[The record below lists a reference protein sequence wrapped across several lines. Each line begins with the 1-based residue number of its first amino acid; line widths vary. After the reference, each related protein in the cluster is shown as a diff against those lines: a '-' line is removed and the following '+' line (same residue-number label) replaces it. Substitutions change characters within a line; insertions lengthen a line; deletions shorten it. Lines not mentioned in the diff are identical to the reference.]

1 MDNINK
7 YQPTEAELEI
17 LQILWQKQPA
27 SVKVI
32 HEILSQKKAVSYTT
46 VLTQVQRLYDKKE
59 ILSRTKEGKTYLYRV
74 LVDENQVQNNLLN
87 RLVKGAFRG
96 SSMDMVLHALGREKA
111 SLEDIEALEAWLQA
125 QKK

>member
-32 HEILSQKKAVSYTT
+32 HEILSQKKTVSYTT

-74 LVDENQVQNNLLN
+74 LVDEDQVQDNLVK
-87 RLVKGAFRG
+87 RLVTGAFRG
-96 SSMDMVLHALGREKA
+96 SSMDMVLHALGQEKA
-111 SLEDIEALEAWLQA
+111 SLEDIEALEAWLEA

>member
-32 HEILSQKKAVSYTT
+32 HEILSQKKTVSYTT

-59 ILSRTKEGKTYLYRV
+59 ILTRTKEGKTYLYRV
-74 LVDENQVQNNLLN
+74 LVDENQVQNNLVN

-96 SSMDMVLHALGREKA
+96 SSMDMVLHALGQEKA
-111 SLEDIEALEAWLQA
+111 SLEDIEALEAWLKA